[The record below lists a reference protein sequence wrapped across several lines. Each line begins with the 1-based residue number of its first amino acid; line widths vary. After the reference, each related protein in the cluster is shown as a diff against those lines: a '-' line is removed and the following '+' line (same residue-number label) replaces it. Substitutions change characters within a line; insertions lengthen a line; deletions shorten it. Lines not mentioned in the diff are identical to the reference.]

1 MQLIALIW
9 FVITSVSKNY
19 NLINPNSY
27 FKFILTSKRNACNL
41 QRYDLIQML
50 DNILFEVSEHKKVN
64 EYIEDVA

>member
-1 MQLIALIW
+1 MQLIALMW

-27 FKFILTSKRNACNL
+27 FKFIFKAEYACNL